1 MKLAEALINRADLQR
16 RMNALEIRLNNNA
29 RVQEG
34 EVPAEDPML
43 LLSELMEVTQQLEDL
58 VTRINLT
65 NSQTLDGDDTLTGLL
80 AQRDIRGAGAR
91 HSERFSE
98 QRQRPGPALQPK
110 RDPRHQHRGRIG
122 AAQAVQRPV
131 CRASGAGRPDP
142 VPQLDD
148 GPAGQITK
156 HLRSFVSG
164 AGI

>member
-80 AQRDIRGAGAR
+80 AQRSSRSEIRVISTVDV
-91 HSERFSE
+91 SELRKQSN
-98 QRQRPGPALQPK
+98 ALSAEL
-110 RDPRHQHRGRIG
+110 RALDVRI
-122 AAQAVQRPV
+122 Q
-131 CRASGAGRPDP
+131 SLNWTTDL
-142 VPQLDD
+142 LD
-148 GPAGQITK
+148 K
-156 HLRSFVSG
+156 
-164 AGI
+164 

>member
-80 AQRDIRGAGAR
+80 AQRDVRGQELGILNGFLNNASDLAQRSSRSEIRVISTVDV
-91 HSERFSE
+91 SELRKQSN
-98 QRQRPGPALQPK
+98 ALSAEL
-110 RDPRHQHRGRIG
+110 RALDVRI
-122 AAQAVQRPV
+122 Q
-131 CRASGAGRPDP
+131 SLNWTTDL
-142 VPQLDD
+142 LD
-148 GPAGQITK
+148 K
-156 HLRSFVSG
+156 
-164 AGI
+164 

>member
-80 AQRDIRGAGAR
+80 AQRDIRGQELGILNAFLNNASDLAQR
-91 HSERFSE
+91 SSRSEIRVISTVDVSE
-98 QRQRPGPALQPK
+98 LRKQSNALSAEL
-110 RDPRHQHRGRIG
+110 RALDVRI
-122 AAQAVQRPV
+122 Q
-131 CRASGAGRPDP
+131 SLNWTTDL
-142 VPQLDD
+142 LD
-148 GPAGQITK
+148 K
-156 HLRSFVSG
+156 
-164 AGI
+164 